1 MPAVKPIFVKD
12 LSTGKTRKFNSQ
24 SEADRFYNKKS
35 GYF

>member
-1 MPAVKPIFVKD
+1 MPAAKPIYVKD